1 MKKITLL
8 YLFVLISNIGL
19 VHSQSLDYLEQ
30 NDNIQSYVVNKKM
43 FEMMSKIKVDSKDAE
58 AQKYIQL
65 LQKLDQLQVFS
76 TKNVKASEE
85 IKKASEQYLTKNNLQ
100 ELMRTNTNGKQV
112 KIFAKQGSKA
122 NEVKELLMHIE
133 GSENILLLL
142 KGTFGLDEIALL
154 TEKMNIPGGDELKKA
169 NKK

>member
-30 NDNIQSYVVNKKM
+30 NDNIQSYVVNKRM

-76 TKNVKASEE
+76 TKNVKASE
-85 IKKASEQYLTKNNLQ
+85 QYLTKNNLQ

-112 KIFAKQGSKA
+112 KIFAKQGNKA
-122 NEVKELLMHIE
+122 NEVK
-133 GSENILLLL
+133 
-142 KGTFGLDEIALL
+142 
-154 TEKMNIPGGDELKKA
+154 
-169 NKK
+169 